1 MTNCETVSSQGA
13 LGEKIGCV
21 TLTKQFFEK
30 NKITNNDNKE
40 LPISFSEFK
49 GLPVQYMNQVH
60 GKSVGII
67 NNFSNEPIPNT
78 DALFTKS
85 NKLSLA
91 IMSADCLPVAITNTE
106 GTEIALLHAGWKGLS
121 SGIIQETLKIFNTE
135 NKGLKSWL
143 APCISQMKYE
153 VGIDVYEAFMNLD
166 EESVK
171 NFQQVDSR
179 KWLFDL
185 KAEAARVLK
194 NLNVQVFQSN
204 YCTYTDKDMFY
215 SYRRNK
221 TDKRVLTLLWRKN
234 V

>member
-67 NNFSNEPIPNT
+67 NDFSNEPIPNT

-85 NKLSLA
+85 NKVSLA
-91 IMSADCLPVAITNTE
+91 IMSADCLPIAITNTE

-171 NFQQVDSR
+171 NFQQVDSK

>member
-40 LPISFSEFK
+40 LPVSFSEFK

-67 NNFSNEPIPNT
+67 NDFSHEPIPNT

-85 NKLSLA
+85 NKVSLA

-135 NKGLKSWL
+135 NKELKSWL

-166 EESVK
+166 EESIK
-171 NFQQVDSR
+171 NFQQVDSK

>member
-85 NKLSLA
+85 NKVSLA

-121 SGIIQETLKIFNTE
+121 SGIIQETLKIFNTD

-153 VGIDVYEAFMNLD
+153 VGIDVYEAFMNVD

-171 NFQQVDSR
+171 NFQQVDSK

-185 KAEAARVLK
+185 KAEAARVLI

>member
-40 LPISFSEFK
+40 LPVSFSEFK

-67 NNFSNEPIPNT
+67 NDFSNEPIPNT

-85 NKLSLA
+85 NKVSLA

-171 NFQQVDSR
+171 NFQQVDSK

>member
-40 LPISFSEFK
+40 LPVSFSEFK

-67 NNFSNEPIPNT
+67 NDFSHEPIPNT

-85 NKLSLA
+85 NKVSLA
-91 IMSADCLPVAITNTE
+91 IMSADCLPIAITNTE

-121 SGIIQETLKIFNTE
+121 SGIIQETLKIFNTD

-171 NFQQVDSR
+171 NFQQVDSK

-185 KAEAARVLK
+185 KAEAARVLI

>member
-40 LPISFSEFK
+40 LPVSFSEFK

-67 NNFSNEPIPNT
+67 NDFSHEPIPNT

-85 NKLSLA
+85 NKVSLA
-91 IMSADCLPVAITNTE
+91 IMSADCLPIAITNTE

-171 NFQQVDSR
+171 NFQQVDSK

>member
-13 LGEKIGCV
+13 LGKKIGCV
-21 TLTKQFFEK
+21 TLTKQFFEN

-171 NFQQVDSR
+171 NFQQVDSK

-185 KAEAARVLK
+185 KAEAARVLI

>member
-49 GLPVQYMNQVH
+49 GLPVQYMDQVH

-85 NKLSLA
+85 NKVSLA

-171 NFQQVDSR
+171 NFQQVDSK

-185 KAEAARVLK
+185 KAEAARVLI

>member
-13 LGEKIGCV
+13 LGKKIGCV
-21 TLTKQFFEK
+21 TLTKQFFEN

-67 NNFSNEPIPNT
+67 NDFSNEPIPNT

-171 NFQQVDSR
+171 NFQQVDSK

-185 KAEAARVLK
+185 KAEAARVLI

>member
-40 LPISFSEFK
+40 LPVSFSEFE

-67 NNFSNEPIPNT
+67 NDFSHEPIPNT

-85 NKLSLA
+85 NKVSLA
-91 IMSADCLPVAITNTE
+91 ILSADCLPVAITNTE

-171 NFQQVDSR
+171 NFQQVDSK

>member
-13 LGEKIGCV
+13 LGKKIGCV
-21 TLTKQFFEK
+21 TLTKQFFEN

-135 NKGLKSWL
+135 NKELKSWL

-166 EESVK
+166 EESIK
-171 NFQQVDSR
+171 NFQQVDSK

>member
-1 MTNCETVSSQGA
+1 
-13 LGEKIGCV
+13 
-21 TLTKQFFEK
+21 
-30 NKITNNDNKE
+30 
-40 LPISFSEFK
+40 
-49 GLPVQYMNQVH
+49 
-60 GKSVGII
+60 
-67 NNFSNEPIPNT
+67 
-78 DALFTKS
+78 
-85 NKLSLA
+85 
-91 IMSADCLPVAITNTE
+91 MSADCLPVAITNTE

-171 NFQQVDSR
+171 NFQQVDSK

-185 KAEAARVLK
+185 KAEAARVLI

>member
-67 NNFSNEPIPNT
+67 NDFSNEPIPNT

-171 NFQQVDSR
+171 NFQQVDSK

>member
-1 MTNCETVSSQGA
+1 MTNCETVSSRGA

-171 NFQQVDSR
+171 NFQQVDSK

-185 KAEAARVLK
+185 KAEAARVLI

>member
-40 LPISFSEFK
+40 LPVSFSEFK

-67 NNFSNEPIPNT
+67 NDFSHEPIPNT

-85 NKLSLA
+85 NKVSLA

-135 NKGLKSWL
+135 NKELKSWL

-171 NFQQVDSR
+171 NFQQVDSK

>member
-13 LGEKIGCV
+13 LGKKIGCV
-21 TLTKQFFEK
+21 TLTKQFFEN

-67 NNFSNEPIPNT
+67 NDFSHEPIPNT

-85 NKLSLA
+85 NKVSLA

-171 NFQQVDSR
+171 NFQQVDSK

-185 KAEAARVLK
+185 KAEAARVLI

>member
-85 NKLSLA
+85 NKVSLA

-153 VGIDVYEAFMNLD
+153 VGIDVYEAFMNVD

-171 NFQQVDSR
+171 NFQQVDSK

-185 KAEAARVLK
+185 KAEAARVLI

>member
-13 LGEKIGCV
+13 LGKKIGCV
-21 TLTKQFFEK
+21 TLTKQFFEN

-171 NFQQVDSR
+171 NFQQVDSK

-204 YCTYTDKDMFY
+204 YCTYTDKDLFY

>member
-85 NKLSLA
+85 NKVSLA
-91 IMSADCLPVAITNTE
+91 IMSADCLPIAITNTE

-121 SGIIQETLKIFNTE
+121 SGIIQETLKIFNTD

-171 NFQQVDSR
+171 NFQQVDSK

-185 KAEAARVLK
+185 KAEAARVLI

>member
-121 SGIIQETLKIFNTE
+121 SGIIQETLKIFNAE

-171 NFQQVDSR
+171 NFQQVDSK

-185 KAEAARVLK
+185 KAEAARVLI

>member
-40 LPISFSEFK
+40 LPVSFSEFK

-67 NNFSNEPIPNT
+67 NDFSHEPIPNT

-85 NKLSLA
+85 NKVSLA

-135 NKGLKSWL
+135 NKELKSWL

-153 VGIDVYEAFMNLD
+153 VGIDVYEAFMNVD

-171 NFQQVDSR
+171 NFQQVDSK

>member
-40 LPISFSEFK
+40 LPISFTEFK

-85 NKLSLA
+85 NKVSLA

-153 VGIDVYEAFMNLD
+153 VGIDVYEAFMNVD

-171 NFQQVDSR
+171 NFQQVDSK

>member
-40 LPISFSEFK
+40 LPVSFSEFK

-85 NKLSLA
+85 NKVSLA

-135 NKGLKSWL
+135 NKELKSWL

-166 EESVK
+166 EESIK
-171 NFQQVDSR
+171 NFQQVDSK

>member
-85 NKLSLA
+85 NKVSLA

-171 NFQQVDSR
+171 NFQQVDSK

-185 KAEAARVLK
+185 KAEAARVLI

>member
-1 MTNCETVSSQGA
+1 MTNCETVSSRGA

-30 NKITNNDNKE
+30 NKITNNGNKE
-40 LPISFSEFK
+40 LPFSFSEFK

-60 GKSVGII
+60 GKSVEII
-67 NNFSNEPIPNT
+67 NHFSNEPIPNT

-85 NKLSLA
+85 NKVSLA
-91 IMSADCLPVAITNTE
+91 IMSADCLPVAITNNE

-121 SGIIQETLKIFNTE
+121 SGIIQETLKIFNAE

-171 NFQQVDSR
+171 NFQQVDSK

-185 KAEAARVLK
+185 KAEAARVLI

>member
-67 NNFSNEPIPNT
+67 NDFSNEPIPNT

-171 NFQQVDSR
+171 NFQQVDSK

-185 KAEAARVLK
+185 KAEAARVLI